1 MISQGAAKMS
11 IVLNEHFEEDGASVY
26 WAACQLGCEGI
37 VSKRLGSPYRSGRSA
52 NWVKVKMKQRGRP
65 FQKGHSGNPQ
75 GRPPGARNTA
85 TMMAEQLLDG
95 EAEAITRKAIEL
107 AKQGDLTALRLCLD
121 RLVPPRRDRPVN
133 FALPAMSSAEDASF
147 VVRDA
152 NGQAGK

>member
-1 MISQGAAKMS
+1 MPAEIT
-11 IVLNEHFEEDGASVY
+11 V
-26 WAACQLGCEGI
+26 
-37 VSKRLGSPYRSGRSA
+37 P
-52 NWVKVKMKQRGRP
+52 KQRGRP

-75 GRPPGARNTA
+75 GRPPGARNAA

-133 FALPAMSSAEDASF
+133 FALPVMSSAEDASKALAAIMAAVASGGLTPPEAAELSR
-147 VVRDA
+147 VVDGYVKTLEVTEMEQRLRSLEVRA
-152 NGQAGK
+152 ARNEK